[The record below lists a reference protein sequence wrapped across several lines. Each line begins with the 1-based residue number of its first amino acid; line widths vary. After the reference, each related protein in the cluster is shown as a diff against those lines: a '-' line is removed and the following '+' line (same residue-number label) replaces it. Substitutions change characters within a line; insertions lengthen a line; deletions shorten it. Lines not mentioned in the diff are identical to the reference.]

1 MNVHNTEH
9 KSNHSINHMNVDSK
23 KIIEFVK
30 KERVVTSS
38 DLAKHLKISWNT
50 AEKYLME
57 VLIEGKLD
65 RIKKEG
71 TTLWMEKK

>member
-1 MNVHNTEH
+1 M
-9 KSNHSINHMNVDSK
+9 KVDSK
-23 KIIEFVK
+23 KILEFVK

-38 DLAKHLKISWNT
+38 DLAKHFNLSWNT

-57 VLIEGKLD
+57 TLIEGKID

-71 TTLWMEKK
+71 MTLWLEKK

>member
-1 MNVHNTEH
+1 M
-9 KSNHSINHMNVDSK
+9 KVDSK

-71 TTLWMEKK
+71 TTLWMEKE